1 MPLPDLAGA
10 AKSLWGHSDP
20 TLNADGL
27 QLFLGRPLLSP
38 TCFSKHPWGLLGFVL
53 GRSWLLA

>member
-27 QLFLGRPLLSP
+27 QRAVPSAAPVQKPRSRRQQDATPLARASGQRL
-38 TCFSKHPWGLLGFVL
+38 
-53 GRSWLLA
+53 